1 MDVVGQDSGWC
12 LFNVFLDSSSR
23 AAVDQGYF
31 EIDDEK
37 RQSSQGDGEERAQ
50 GGREMDGC
58 VGQDVIIE
66 RDDGSK
72 AG

>member
-1 MDVVGQDSGWC
+1 MDGFGWTGQWMC

-31 EIDDEK
+31 AIDDEK
-37 RQSSQGDGEERAQ
+37 RQSSQGDGEEQAQ
-50 GGREMDGC
+50 GEREMDGC

-66 RDDGSK
+66 RRRK
-72 AG
+72 